1 MDSKL
6 LQGGLY
12 RNWDAPYE
20 KLSEIFVG
28 ILNHRA
34 SLKEK
39 QIRGSHAP
47 FMTKEH
53 GKIEKQE

>member
-39 QIRGSHAP
+39 QITGSHAP

-53 GKIEKQE
+53 GKIEKQK